1 MTIPLPSFW
10 YFKALPFM
18 TGKHQNF
25 GFPISLKTGERIL
38 SWWDLRYLLKLPTV
52 MKIKALLFDFDGLIL
67 DTETSEFLVWQK
79 IYREYGQEMLPE
91 TWGQVVG
98 GYGISDF
105 DGAVHL
111 AEMVGDGLN
120 AGELRARHRSESD
133 AMILRQPVMPGVV
146 DYLNDARHLGL
157 RLAVASS
164 SPHSWVDT
172 HLARLGLAARFDAII
187 CRDDVP
193 PGRTKP
199 HPDLF
204 LKALEVL
211 GVEADE
217 AIVLEDSPN
226 GVNAARVAGIFVVS
240 IPNPITS
247 LLKTEGANLTFE
259 SLTQI
264 PLQELIQNTA

>member
-1 MTIPLPSFW
+1 
-10 YFKALPFM
+10 
-18 TGKHQNF
+18 
-25 GFPISLKTGERIL
+25 
-38 SWWDLRYLLKLPTV
+38 

-67 DTETSEFLVWQK
+67 DTETSEFRVWQK

-98 GYGISDF
+98 GYGISNF

-111 AEMVGDGLN
+111 AGLVGNGLD
-120 AGELRARHRSESD
+120 ARELHARYRSESD
-133 AMILRQPVMPGVV
+133 AVILQQPVLPGVV
-146 DYLNDARHLGL
+146 DYLDDARRLGL
-157 RLAVASS
+157 RMAVASS

-172 HLARLGLAARFDAII
+172 HLARLGLADHFDAII

-211 GVEADE
+211 GLEPDD

-226 GVNAARVAGIFVVS
+226 GVKAARAAGIVVVS
-240 IPNPITS
+240 VPNPITS
-247 LLKTEGANLTFE
+247 LLKTEEANLTLP
-259 SLTQI
+259 SLAQI
-264 PLQELIQNTA
+264 PLQELLKELAVL